1 MSLASLFIIQ
11 LLTGCVFFQKQQDLS
26 PEGNPERER
35 FLRGQALAMTGE
47 FEQALP
53 FLNAS
58 IQKKSPDH
66 DEALLLLARC
76 YDQLS
81 QPEKAIL
88 TLLELLDR
96 PINPIL
102 EIKGKTLLAKNQ
114 AKTNIDIQASSH
126 FKSLR
131 NLINL
136 AGDDKVLVLENLRWS
151 MDFSCDQYCLGE
163 VRFLKEIQSEFLY
176 IMETDERAGARAAG
190 VLIEKYQFLAGFLDK
205 EIFEST
211 FKKQLNWA
219 LIDSLDKFISM
230 KPQSLVVAAA
240 EATATVTQD
249 EPAAEENEI
258 PPVTFVYAELM
269 KIQKGLVARYDSIES
284 TK

>member
-1 MSLASLFIIQ
+1 MA
-11 LLTGCVFFQKQQDLS
+11 LLLSGCVFFQKHQDLS

-53 FLNAS
+53 FLNAA
-58 IQKKSPDH
+58 IQQKTPDH

-96 PINPIL
+96 PINPVS

-114 AKTNIDIQASSH
+114 AKTNLDIQASPQ

-131 NLINL
+131 SLINL
-136 AGDDKVLVLENLRWS
+136 AGNDKVLVLENLRWS

-176 IMETDERAGARAAG
+176 IIETDERAGARAAG
-190 VLIEKYQFLAGFLDK
+190 VLVEKYQFLAGFLDK

-219 LIDSLDKFISM
+219 LIDSLDKLISM
-230 KPQSLVVAAA
+230 KPQSLLVDST
-240 EATATVTQD
+240 EATTPGAQ
-249 EPAAEENEI
+249 EPASAEESEV
-258 PPVTFVYAELM
+258 PPVKLVYAELM
-269 KIQKGLVARYDSIES
+269 KIQKGLVARYDSIQS
-284 TK
+284 TN

>member
-1 MSLASLFIIQ
+1 MSFSKIIYSFFLSILLFS
-11 LLTGCVFFQKQQDLS
+11 GCMLFQKNPDLS
-26 PEGNPERER
+26 PEGNPARER

-47 FEQALP
+47 YEKALP

-58 IQKKSPDH
+58 IVDKTKDH

-88 TLLELLDR
+88 TLMDLLDH
-96 PINPIL
+96 PLNPVSEL
-102 EIKGKTLLAKNQ
+102 KAKTLLVKNQ
-114 AKTNIDIQASSH
+114 AKTNIEIHSSTH

-131 NLINL
+131 GLINL
-136 AGDDKVLVLENLRWS
+136 ANEDKVLVLENLRWS

-163 VRFLKEIQSEFLY
+163 IRFLKELQGEYLHI
-176 IMETDERAGARAAG
+176 IETDERAGERAAS
-190 VLIEKYQFLAGFLDK
+190 VLTEKYQFLAAFLDK
-205 EIFEST
+205 DIFDPT

-219 LIDSLDKFISM
+219 LIDSLDKFMSM
-230 KPQSLVVAAA
+230 KPQKLETVPA
-240 EATATVTQD
+240 EPSD
-249 EPAAEENEI
+249 SGSEEAEV
-258 PPVTFVYAELM
+258 PPLKQVYDELM

-284 TK
+284 PK